1 MKFLVISVG
10 TVKKPYISQGI
21 DDYVKRIKR
30 YIPLDLIS
38 VKDET
43 LSTKMPRGDVLKK
56 EGAGIEAKLKD
67 GDYIITLVDSGKGF
81 TSKGFSETLERILS
95 GSGVTARRVVFIVGG
110 AYGLDKGIIDRAD
123 MVLSLSKMTMPH
135 ELARLVLAEQ
145 IYRAF
150 TIMRSEPYSH

>member
-1 MKFLVISVG
+1 MISVG
-10 TVKKPYISQGI
+10 TVKKPYISRGI
-21 DDYVKRIKR
+21 DEYVKRIKR
-30 YIPLDLIS
+30 YIPFDLMS

-43 LSTKMPRGDVLKK
+43 LSVKMPRGDVLKK
-56 EGAGIEAKLKD
+56 EGARIAGKLKD

-81 TSKGFSETLERILS
+81 TSTGFSEKLERILS
-95 GSGVTARRVVFIVGG
+95 GQDGTARRLVFIVGG
-110 AYGLDKGIIDRAD
+110 AYGLDHGIIDRAD

-150 TIMRSEPYSH
+150 TIMRREPYSH

>member
-1 MKFLVISVG
+1 MKLILISVG
-10 TVKKPYISQGI
+10 TVKKPYIRSGI
-21 DDYVKRIKR
+21 DEYVKRIKR
-30 YIPLDLIS
+30 YVPLDLTD

-43 LSTKMPRGDVLKK
+43 LSVKMPRGDVLKK
-56 EGAGIEAKLKD
+56 EGVRIAGKLKD
-67 GDYIITLVDSGKGF
+67 GDYVIMLVDSGKGF
-81 TSKGFSETLERILS
+81 TSTGFSEKLERILS
-95 GSGVTARRVVFIVGG
+95 GQDGTARRLVFIVGG
-110 AYGLDKGIIDRAD
+110 AYGLDEALIKRAD